1 MEYILVRIYFLLSDK
16 TNMKE
21 IDERLSEFTTER
33 EKDTMLYNCL
43 QLTRAKLEF
52 RDGIIEIVDKLL
64 RRIKK

>member
-1 MEYILVRIYFLLSDK
+1 
-16 TNMKE
+16 MKE